1 VEKVKI
7 SCKTFSVNFFQ
18 IIEVEKESFLRFK
31 FVKFEV
37 SPTFSSG
44 KMRKMHKLVEQC
56 VKSVDKILAK
66 AAKEQK
72 EVEMK
77 TLMGNYTMD
86 VIATCAFGTKID
98 TYNDPNNPF
107 IKNAIKMFRGN
118 ILRSILFF
126 TLKPLMKFL
135 RISLIDSSVMQ
146 FFKSAV
152 STKAITDNLKFV
164 SIIFMAFND
173 R

>member
-1 VEKVKI
+1 
-7 SCKTFSVNFFQ
+7 
-18 IIEVEKESFLRFK
+18 
-31 FVKFEV
+31 
-37 SPTFSSG
+37 
-44 KMRKMHKLVEQC
+44 MRKMHKLVEQC
-56 VKSVDKILAK
+56 VKSVDQILTK

-107 IKNAIKMFRGN
+107 IKNAIKLFKGN

-126 TLKPLMKFL
+126 TVKPLMKFF
-135 RISLIDSSVMQ
+135 RISIVDSSVMQ
-146 FFKSAV
+146 FFNSAV
-152 STKAITDNLKFV
+152 SKAIIDYLKFV
-164 SIIFMAFND
+164 
-173 R
+173 